1 MKPGLTLDEQLAYK
15 VKQFKEGPLGYVM
28 FNWDWDNDPTI
39 QMVELQE
46 PWRTRYGKE
55 YGPDK
60 WACEFLDQLGEE
72 IRARG
77 FKGKGTA
84 APIRFSTSSGHGI
97 GKSVLV
103 AWLIMFIL
111 DTRPMSMGVVTAATG
126 DQLKTKTWA
135 ELGKWHHKALTS
147 HFWVYSNSR
156 GNMSLK
162 RRAPDAIAN
171 KWRCDAYT
179 CKEEN
184 SEAFAGLHAAGS
196 VPFYIF
202 DEASGVPNP
211 IWEVRYGGST
221 DGMPMSFD
229 FGNPTRKSGY
239 FYENTV
245 GKFKHRHIIRMIDS
259 RSVAITNK
267 IEMAKWAEDWG
278 EDSDFFRVRVKGEFP
293 NAATMQFIPDD
304 LVDGA
309 MIRSVPDQRHA
320 PLLIGVDV
328 ARFGDNSTVIC
339 CRMGKDVKDF
349 GFKEYKGLDNVQVA
363 ERVIEVVNEF
373 KGLGKRVDG
382 IFIDGGGTGSGPVD
396 ILRRLGYNPIDCNF
410 GKSATDHKYRYMRDQ
425 CWGKMKDDLQYIA
438 IENNPRIRDELTQR
452 EYGFTLTG
460 KIQLESKEMMTKR
473 GIASPDFADALA
485 LTYWMEVAY
494 DITQE
499 LMAQSTL
506 VKHEYDPLS

>member
-1 MKPGLTLDEQLAYK
+1 MQAGLTLDEQLAK
-15 VKQFKEGPLGYVM
+15 KLKQFKKDPLGYVL
-28 FNWDWDNDPTI
+28 FNWDWENDSTI

-46 PWRTRYGKE
+46 PWKTRYGKK

-72 IRARG
+72 IRKRN
-77 FKGKGTA
+77 FKKDPVK
-84 APIRFSTSSGHGI
+84 PIRFSTASGHGI

-111 DTRPMSMGVVTAATG
+111 DLYPMSMGVVTATTG

-135 ELGKWHHKALTS
+135 ELGKWHHKAATS
-147 HFWVYSNSR
+147 HFWVYSNTR
-156 GNMSLK
+156 GNMAIK
-162 RRAPDAIAN
+162 RRAPEAIAN

-184 SEAFAGLHAAGS
+184 SEAFAGLHAIGS

-202 DEASGVPNP
+202 DEAAGVPNP
-211 IWEVRYGGST
+211 IWEVRYGGAT

-229 FGNPTRKSGY
+229 FGNPTRKTGF
-239 FYENTV
+239 FYENTA
-245 GKFKHRHIIRMIDS
+245 GKFAHRYITRMIDS
-259 RSVAITNK
+259 RDVAITNK
-267 IEMAKWAEDWG
+267 EEMQEWIDDWG
-278 EDSDFFRVRVKGEFP
+278 IDHDFVKVRVKGEFP

-309 MIRSVPDQRHA
+309 MARQVPDQKGA

-339 CRMGKDVKDF
+339 SRMGKDVRDF

-410 GKSATDHKYRYMRDQ
+410 GKSATDPKYRYMGDQ
-425 CWGKMKDDLQYIA
+425 CWGKMKDDLQYLA
-438 IENNPRIRDELTQR
+438 VPKHVRLRDELVQR

-460 KIQLESKEMMTKR
+460 KIQLESKEMMQKR
-473 GIASPDFADALA
+473 GIDSPDFADALA
-485 LTYWMEVAY
+485 LTYWMDVAY
-494 DITQE
+494 DLTSE
-499 LMAQSTL
+499 LIAQSTL